1 MPPAEVLALLERV
14 FEMKL
19 FEVNKTPITPMSLI
33 MFVMVIGAFGLLAR
47 FLRRVLVA
55 KLLLRLEIEEGTRYN
70 LMRLTQYVVMITGVI
85 VAFQFI
91 GIDLSGLAVIF
102 GLLSVGIG
110 FGLQNVTSNFV
121 AGLILLFERP
131 IKVGDRV
138 TVGNTEGDVIE
149 INIRST
155 TIRSL
160 QNIAIIV
167 PNSEFVSSTVIN
179 WSHGD
184 TRIRLEV
191 EVGVSYQS
199 DLDIVLRSL
208 QEVAEENSEVLRQ
221 PAPEVLHRGFGDSA
235 WDMQLRA
242 WIDNPKR
249 YHQVR
254 SALHCAIVRKFRA
267 NGVEIPFPQRDLHV
281 RLPLPLPVPLITSD
295 QPRQ

>member
-1 MPPAEVLALLERV
+1 MSLSELFAFIKQLVE
-14 FEMKL
+14 FKL
-19 FEVNKTPITPMSLI
+19 FEINARPITFASI
-33 MFVMVIGAFGLLAR
+33 FMFVLVLGAFGLLAR
-47 FLRRVLVA
+47 FISRVMLGRILSRTA
-55 KLLLRLEIEEGTRYN
+55 IDEGTRYN
-70 LMRLTQYVVMITGVI
+70 LIRLTQYLVMIVGAV

-110 FGLQNVTSNFV
+110 FGLQNVTSNFI

-138 TVGNTEGDVIE
+138 TVGDTEGDVVE

-155 TIRSL
+155 MIRSL
-160 QNIAIIV
+160 RNIAIIV

-184 TRIRLEV
+184 TRIRLEID
-191 EVGVSYQS
+191 VGVSYNS
-199 DLDIVLRSL
+199 DLDTVLRCL
-208 QEVAEENSEVLRQ
+208 REVAEEHEEVLRQ
-221 PAPEVLHRGFGDSA
+221 PAPEVLHRGFGDSS

-254 SALHCAIVRKFRA
+254 SALNCAIVKKFRA
-267 NGVEIPFPQRDLHV
+267 HNVEIPFPQRDLHV
-281 RLPLPLPVPLITSD
+281 RSPLPVPLSSSG
-295 QPRQ
+295 QQRS